1 MSEPT
6 RPRIAWFTPLR
17 PVESGISLYN
27 EELLPVLAEVWN
39 IDVYVDDYRPTHLAE
54 TRSLRVRSACE
65 FRAAQR
71 KYPYDAVV
79 YQMGNSPAHAY
90 MYRTALEVPGI
101 LVLHD
106 TLLHHLVMAMLLRGR
121 RMREYRALMDRRY
134 GAAGREVAARV
145 LKGQVPASLFDFP
158 LSEEIIDA
166 SRAVVVHSQASM
178 DQVRSWSPGA
188 VAFRVPM
195 GIPIPAAIARGAARQ
210 ILDLPEDQFVLASVT
225 HVNPYKR
232 LDVVLR
238 ALRRFR
244 EDVPA
249 RLLIA
254 GTVSPLVPLQRMV
267 ALLGLEDAVDI
278 LGFVDDAQARLIV
291 AAADVCVNLRYP
303 TAGETSASLL
313 RIMGSGRPVMVSDAG
328 SFRELP
334 DDAVVKV
341 PVDALEE
348 EMVLVLLRALS
359 DDPALREAI
368 GKNAREF
375 VRREHSLAAMAAGY
389 HRVIEQVMGVRLSVP
404 PLREVMEAFKLPEEL
419 RNVPED
425 PLVTAVAAA
434 MVELGLRGDQ
444 RLQADTAEALSG
456 IGLGVGTI
464 GRNPTMMGKGVERGP
479 LVTTEQTKPI
489 SDDLLEILAC
499 PVCKTA
505 VRLEEQSLVCT
516 SCGRRYRIEDGIPI
530 MLVDEAEL
538 PKQ

>member
-1 MSEPT
+1 MNS
-6 RPRIAWFTPLR
+6 PRIAWFTPLR

-27 EELLPVLAEVWN
+27 EELLPILAAAWA
-39 IDVYVDDYRPTHLAE
+39 IDVYVDGYRPIHLSE
-54 TRSLRVRSACE
+54 TGSLRVRPARE
-65 FRAAQR
+65 FRAVQCR
-71 KYPYDAVV
+71 RPYDAVV

-90 MYRTALEVPGI
+90 MYETALEFPGV

-106 TLLHHLVMAMLLRGR
+106 TLLHHLIMAMLLKGR
-121 RMREYRALMDRRY
+121 RVREYRALMERRY
-134 GAAGREVAARV
+134 GSAGLEVAGRV

-166 SRAVVVHSQASM
+166 SRAVIVHSQASL
-178 DQVRSWSPGA
+178 DQVRSWSPGVSA
-188 VAFRVPM
+188 YRVPM
-195 GIPIPAAIARGAARQ
+195 GIPIPAAIEQGAARRV
-210 ILDLPEDQFVLASVT
+210 LGLPEDQFILASVT

-232 LDVVLR
+232 LDIVLR
-238 ALRRFR
+238 ALRRLR

-249 RLLIA
+249 HLLIA

-313 RIMGSGRPVMVSDAG
+313 RIMGSGRPVMVSDVG

-334 DDAVVKV
+334 DDAAIKV

-348 EMVLVLLRALS
+348 EMVLGLLRALS
-359 DDPALREAI
+359 ADATLRDTI
-368 GKNAREF
+368 GRNAREF

-389 HRVIEQVMGVRLSVP
+389 HQVLEQTLRQWLPEP
-404 PLREVMEAFKLPEEL
+404 PRREVAEALDLPDGQEIA
-419 RNVPED
+419 PED
-425 PLVTAVAAA
+425 PLITAVATA
-434 MVELGLRGDQ
+434 MVDLGLRGDQ
-444 RLQADTAEALSG
+444 RLQRNTAEALSEV
-456 IGLGVGTI
+456 GLGVGTI
-464 GRNPTMMGKGVERGP
+464 GGNPELMGQADERRR
-479 LVTTEQTKPI
+479 LVTSEQTKPI
-489 SDDLLEILAC
+489 SDELLEILAC

-505 VRLEEQSLVCT
+505 VRLEEQRLVCT

-538 PKQ
+538 PKH

>member
-1 MSEPT
+1 MNS
-6 RPRIAWFTPLR
+6 PRIAWFTPLR

-27 EELLPVLAEVWN
+27 EELLPILAAAWA
-39 IDVYVDDYRPTHLAE
+39 IDVYVDGYRPIHLSE
-54 TRSLRVRSACE
+54 TGSLRVRPARE
-65 FRAAQR
+65 FRAVQR
-71 KYPYDAVV
+71 RRPYDAVV

-90 MYRTALEVPGI
+90 MYETALEFPGV

-106 TLLHHLVMAMLLRGR
+106 TLLHHLIMAMLLKGR
-121 RMREYRALMDRRY
+121 RVREYRALMERRY
-134 GAAGREVAARV
+134 GSAGLEVAGRV

-166 SRAVVVHSQASM
+166 SRAVIVHSQASL
-178 DQVRSWSPGA
+178 DQVRSWCPGA
-188 VAFRVPM
+188 RAYRVPM
-195 GIPIPAAIARGAARQ
+195 GIPIPTAIEQGAARRV
-210 ILDLPEDQFVLASVT
+210 LGLPEDQFILASVT

-232 LDVVLR
+232 LDIVLR
-238 ALRRFR
+238 ALRRLR

-249 RLLIA
+249 HLLIA

-278 LGFVDDAQARLIV
+278 LGFVDDVQARLIV

-313 RIMGSGRPVMVSDAG
+313 RIMGSGRPVMVSDVG

-334 DDAVVKV
+334 DDAAIKV

-348 EMVLVLLRALS
+348 EMVLGLLRALS
-359 DDPALREAI
+359 ADATLRDTI
-368 GKNAREF
+368 GRNAREF

-389 HRVIEQVMGVRLSVP
+389 HQVLEQTLRQWLPEP
-404 PLREVMEAFKLPEEL
+404 PRREVAEAFDLPDGKEIA
-419 RNVPED
+419 PED
-425 PLVTAVAAA
+425 PLISAVATAI
-434 MVELGLRGDQ
+434 VELGLRGDRPLQ
-444 RLQADTAEALSG
+444 RNTAEALSEV
-456 IGLGVGTI
+456 GLGVGTI
-464 GRNPTMMGKGVERGP
+464 GGNPELMGREEERRR
-479 LVTTEQTKPI
+479 LVTSEQTKPI
-489 SDDLLEILAC
+489 SDELLEILAC

-505 VRLEEQSLVCT
+505 VRLEEQRLVCT

-538 PKQ
+538 PKH

>member
-1 MSEPT
+1 
-6 RPRIAWFTPLR
+6 
-17 PVESGISLYN
+17 
-27 EELLPVLAEVWN
+27 LLPILAAVWTV
-39 IDVYVDDYRPTHLAE
+39 DVYVDDYRPTHLSE
-54 TRSLRVRSACE
+54 TGSLRVRPARE
-65 FRAAQR
+65 FRAAQQR
-71 KYPYDAVV
+71 RPYDAVV

-90 MYRTALEVPGI
+90 MYETALEVPGI

-106 TLLHHLVMAMLLRGR
+106 TLLHHLIMAMLLRGR
-121 RMREYRALMDRRY
+121 RVREYRALMERRY
-134 GAAGREVAARV
+134 GSAGREAAGRV

-166 SRAVVVHSQASM
+166 SRAVIVHSQASLV
-178 DQVRSWSPGA
+178 QVHSWSPGA
-188 VAFRVPM
+188 SAYRVPM
-195 GIPIPAAIARGAARQ
+195 GIPVPAGLERGVARRVLG
-210 ILDLPEDQFVLASVT
+210 LPDDQFILASVT

-238 ALRRFR
+238 ALRRLR

-249 RLLIA
+249 RLFIA

-267 ALLGLEDAVDI
+267 ALLGLEDAVEI
-278 LGFVDDAQARLIV
+278 LGFVDDARARLIV

-313 RIMGSGRPVMVSDAG
+313 RIMGSGRPVMVSDVG

-334 DDAVVKV
+334 DDAAIKV

-348 EMVLVLLRALS
+348 EMVLGLLRALS
-359 DDPALREAI
+359 VDSALRESI
-368 GKNAREF
+368 GRNAKEF

-389 HRVIEQVMGVRLSVP
+389 HRVLEQAIGTGLPEP
-404 PLREVMEAFKLPEEL
+404 PQREVTEAFELPDEWQIE
-419 RNVPED
+419 PED
-425 PLVTAVAAA
+425 PLVTAVATA
-434 MVELGLRGDQ
+434 MVELGLRGDRQLQ
-444 RLQADTAEALSG
+444 RDTAEALSG

-464 GRNPTMMGKGVERGP
+464 GRNPSMRGGKDERRR

-489 SDDLLEILAC
+489 SDELLEILAC

-538 PKQ
+538 PKH

>member
-1 MSEPT
+1 MPESK

-27 EELLPVLAEVWN
+27 EELLPILAAVWTV
-39 IDVYVDDYRPTHLAE
+39 DVYVDDDRPTHLVE
-54 TRSLRVRSACE
+54 TGSLRVGPARE
-65 FRAAQR
+65 FRTAQR
-71 KYPYDAVV
+71 KRPYDAVV

-90 MYRTALEVPGI
+90 MYETALEVPGI

-106 TLLHHLVMAMLLRGR
+106 TLLHHLIMAMLLRGR
-121 RMREYRALMDRRY
+121 RVREYRALMERRY
-134 GAAGREVAARV
+134 GSTGWEAAGRV

-166 SRAVVVHSQASM
+166 SRAVIVHSQASL

-188 VAFRVPM
+188 STYRVPM
-195 GIPIPAAIARGAARQ
+195 GIPVPAAIERGVARRMLG
-210 ILDLPEDQFVLASVT
+210 LPDDQFILASVT

-238 ALRRFR
+238 ALRRLR

-254 GTVSPLVPLQRMV
+254 GTISPRVPLQRMV
-267 ALLGLEDAVDI
+267 ALLGLEDAVEI
-278 LGFVDDAQARLIV
+278 LGFVDDARARLIV

-313 RIMGSGRPVMVSDAG
+313 RIMGSGRPVMVSDVG

-334 DDAVVKV
+334 DDAAIKV

-348 EMVLVLLRALS
+348 EMGLGLLRALS
-359 DDPALREAI
+359 ADSALRESI
-368 GKNAREF
+368 GRNAKEF

-389 HRVIEQVMGVRLSVP
+389 HRVLGQALGT
-404 PLREVMEAFKLPEEL
+404 KLPEPPQREVTEAFEL
-419 RNVPED
+419 PEERQIEPED
-425 PLVTAVAAA
+425 PLVTAVATA
-434 MVELGLRGDQ
+434 MVELGLRGDRQ
-444 RLQADTAEALSG
+444 LQQDTAEALSG

-464 GRNPTMMGKGVERGP
+464 GRNPTMRGGEDERRR
-479 LVTTEQTKPI
+479 LVMTEQTKPI
-489 SDDLLEILAC
+489 SDELLEILAC

-538 PKQ
+538 PKH

>member
-1 MSEPT
+1 M
-6 RPRIAWFTPLR
+6 
-17 PVESGISLYN
+17 ESGISLYN
-27 EELLPVLAEVWN
+27 EELLPILADAWAV
-39 IDVYVDDYRPTHLAE
+39 DVYVDDYRPTYFTE
-54 TRSLRVRSACE
+54 TGSLRVRRARE
-65 FRAAQR
+65 FRAAQGR
-71 KYPYDAVV
+71 RPYDAVV

-90 MYRTALEVPGI
+90 MYHTALEVPGI

-106 TLLHHLVMAMLLRGR
+106 TLLHHLILAMLLRGR
-121 RMREYRALMDRRY
+121 RVREYRALMERRY
-134 GAAGREVAARV
+134 STAGREAAGRV

-166 SRAVVVHSQASM
+166 SRAVIVHSQASL
-178 DQVRSWSPGA
+178 DQIRSWSPGTNA
-188 VAFRVPM
+188 YRVPM
-195 GIPIPAAIARGAARQ
+195 GIPVPAAIERGTARRVLG
-210 ILDLPEDQFVLASVT
+210 LPEGQFILASVT

-238 ALRRFR
+238 ALRRLR

-254 GTVSPLVPLQRMV
+254 GTVSPLVPLKRMV
-267 ALLGLEDAVDI
+267 ALLGLEDAVEI

-313 RIMGSGRPVMVSDAG
+313 RIMGSGRAVMVSDVG

-334 DDAVVKV
+334 DDAAVKV

-348 EMVLVLLRALS
+348 EMFLGLLRALS
-359 DDPALREAI
+359 ADPALRETI
-368 GKNAREF
+368 GRNAQEF
-375 VRREHSLAAMAAGY
+375 VFGEHSLVAMAAGY
-389 HRVIEQVMGVRLSVP
+389 HRVTEQVHGITLPEPRSRRVS
-404 PLREVMEAFKLPEEL
+404 EAFQLPDDQHL
-419 RNVPED
+419 TMED
-425 PLVTAVAAA
+425 PLVTAVATA
-434 MVELGLRGDQ
+434 MVGLGLRGDL
-444 RLQADTAEALSG
+444 RLQRDTAEALSG

-464 GRNPTMMGKGVERGP
+464 GRSPTMMGREDERRRW
-479 LVTTEQTKPI
+479 VTTEQTKPI
-489 SDDLLEILAC
+489 SDELLEILAC

-505 VRLEEQSLVCT
+505 VRLEERRLVCT

-538 PKQ
+538 PKV

>member
-1 MSEPT
+1 MNS
-6 RPRIAWFTPLR
+6 PRIAWFTPLR

-27 EELLPVLAEVWN
+27 EELLPILAAAWTV
-39 IDVYVDDYRPTHLAE
+39 DVYVDDFRPSHLAE
-54 TRSLRVRSACE
+54 TGSMRVRPARE
-65 FRAAQR
+65 FHVAQR
-71 KYPYDAVV
+71 RRHYDAVV

-90 MYRTALEVPGI
+90 MYQTALDVPGI

-106 TLLHHLVMAMLLRGR
+106 TLLHHLIMAMLFKGR
-121 RMREYRALMDRRY
+121 RVREYRELMERRY
-134 GAAGREVAARV
+134 GDAGREVAGRV

-166 SRAVVVHSQASM
+166 SRAVIVHSQASV

-188 VAFRVPM
+188 SAYQVPM
-195 GIPIPAAIARGAARQ
+195 GIPVPAEIERGAARRA
-210 ILDLPEDQFVLASVT
+210 LGLPEDEFILASVT

-238 ALRRFR
+238 ALRRLR

-267 ALLGLEDAVDI
+267 ALLGLDDAVDI
-278 LGFVDDAQARLIV
+278 LGFVDDVQARLIV

-313 RIMGSGRPVMVSDAG
+313 RIMGSGRPVMVSDVG

-334 DDAVVKV
+334 DDAAIKV

-348 EMVLVLLRALS
+348 EMVLGLLRALS
-359 DDPALREAI
+359 SDPGLRESI
-368 GKNAREF
+368 GRNAREF
-375 VRREHSLAAMAAGY
+375 VCREHSLAMMAAGY
-389 HRVIEQVMGVRLSVP
+389 HRAMEQALGIRLPEP
-404 PLREVMEAFKLPEEL
+404 PRREVTESFKLPDETQIA
-419 RNVPED
+419 PDD
-425 PLVTAVAAA
+425 PLVTAVATA
-434 MVELGLRGDQ
+434 MVELGLRSDQ
-444 RLQADTAEALSG
+444 QLQRVTAEAMSG
-456 IGLGVGTI
+456 IGLGAGTI
-464 GRNPTMMGKGVERGP
+464 GRNPTIGGGEAERRH

-489 SDDLLEILAC
+489 SDELLEILAC

-530 MLVDEAEL
+530 MLVDEAEM
-538 PKQ
+538 PKH